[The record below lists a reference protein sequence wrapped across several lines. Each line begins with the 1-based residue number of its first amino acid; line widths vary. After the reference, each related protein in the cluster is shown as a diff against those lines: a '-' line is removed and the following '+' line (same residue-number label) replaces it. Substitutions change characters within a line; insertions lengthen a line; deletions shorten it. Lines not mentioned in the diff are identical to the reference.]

1 MVRVTLRC
9 LPQALTFLSVCL
21 GGVRQEEQGEQ
32 GLLLTWHSPGRPS
45 EPLVSASLQLPS
57 SGVIVVSHY
66 AALFVCLFLHMGSGD
81 GTQVLMFARQS
92 L

>member
-1 MVRVTLRC
+1 MIRVTLRC

-21 GGVRQEEQGEQ
+21 GGVRQGEQ

-45 EPLVSASLQLPS
+45 EPSVSASLQLPS
-57 SGVIVVSHY
+57 SGAIVVSHY